1 MNRRNPFALAAAL
14 LVSLPVTA
22 PAQAPAPPPE
32 GERLRFADED
42 ALCKGMIFIDRLGP
56 GPNIEVT
63 PDLLLTTLRSDRSPA
78 CRWRAAMLLGYFGTG
93 DTPRD
98 LMTFATQGLK
108 GAVEGAQQSI
118 VLGALH
124 GLGIYV
130 RTHPDAPLRG
140 EAIDFLV
147 DAASPEFW
155 EGGHVTWSMPGATP
169 ETFAQDTARSVLIG
183 LGLTGTE
190 RAWRELDTIAR
201 DHRQP
206 DAVSGRAV
214 FALGLLAEAR
224 ASMDPR

>member
-1 MNRRNPFALAAAL
+1 MNRRTPTLAAAL
-14 LVSLPVTA
+14 LLSLPLAA
-22 PAQAPAPPPE
+22 PAQAPAPPP
-32 GERLRFADED
+32 GEPLRLADAET
-42 ALCKGMIFIDRLGP
+42 LCKSTVFIDRLGP
-56 GPNIEVT
+56 GPNIEVL
-63 PDLLLTTLRSDRSPA
+63 PSLLLDTLRSDRPSA
-78 CRWRAAMLLGYFGTG
+78 CRWRSAMLLGYFGTG

-98 LMTFATQGLK
+98 LMTFATQGLQ

-130 RTHPDAPLRG
+130 RTHPDAPLRA
-140 EAIDFLV
+140 EAIDFLI

-169 ETFAQDTARSVLIG
+169 DAFAQDTARSVLIG

-190 RAWRELDTIAR
+190 RAWRELDAIAG
-201 DHRQP
+201 DYRQP
-206 DAVSGRAV
+206 EAVSSRAV

-224 ASMDPR
+224 ASMDRP